1 MRRVMVRAPG
11 AISSRFGHHVGL
23 LLALAVVVAGFFLL
37 LDLLTSLVS
46 SGPDD
51 ILAVNPSEGA
61 IGLPSG
67 VKLLT
72 FSVVAV
78 SIILG
83 TTALLATQRWP
94 FTRNSIRPSL
104 PLLGKGLIAVALVGA
119 GLYVAF
125 SGILS
130 QDIPYGQY
138 QVERSLLS
146 PSALAILA
154 IFFGFISIVGILTP
168 RLILPIL
175 FVCLL
180 LAMFI
185 GLQQLSFSEAPS
197 FEPALGGG
205 STSERSLPASASTT
219 TESDESEWDLPQL
232 SRGMGTA
239 IALVIGALFLLSL
252 TILGILRPRVALIL
266 GLFAA
271 LFIGLLYILPGGES
285 GSLLGPA
292 SSVPSPGIASSSGP
306 GSGGPSLALWI
317 LRGFFI
323 LFFLCAVVLGILMPR
338 FMLRLLLLCVL
349 VALALYITSACGGG
363 YEGRESGEAT
373 SASLSGAEEIEK
385 ALMEL
390 ESAGVQVE
398 RLEDGGA
405 LVSQGR
411 GSSGS
416 EGLEEA
422 LMALESAGAQVEWLE
437 SGGAMVSPITHPLEF
452 GDIEESLMAFED
464 SGAEVERL
472 ENGSALVSQDTGS
485 LDPED
490 LERALMALAAAG
502 AQVERL
508 ANGSALVS
516 PIAGSVE
523 AEDLDRELTALAT
536 AGAKIERLA
545 NGSALISP
553 ITSSLLSGTTTKQA
567 TATSSGMHLFE
578 VTGASHTRYLRTGVG
593 DVYEE
598 GRWEQLDPVTVPYA
612 GTGTISES
620 VGAQYSSGASDFAA
634 LPDWRRDTALLFE
647 RSSSTLAIDGGGV
660 QTDTIQLRPTGRLTG
675 LSRGPVP
682 TSLTL
687 VDSPL
692 QGDFRPF
699 SATFS
704 ASRSVTSYS
713 WTSTIVSHSDARY
726 SAAMPSSDPT
736 YTQLPSDL
744 PNRIRRMA
752 LEVTEGH
759 TTPYEK
765 AKALQHYLKTQYTY
779 TFASSTGEGQ
789 PPPGHD
795 PADWFLFEQREGTCG
810 AFSTAFVIMARSIGI
825 PARVVSGWVIR
836 PQAGLQLVSSGQAHQ
851 WAEVP
856 FADIG
861 WVRFEPTAA
870 GGAPSRL
877 SVVEEPRIE
886 VAVPSG
892 PVPTPVQDT
901 VTNITQWPPRIRR
914 QIAFTVGGTV
924 DTVAGEPVDGM
935 TVEVF
940 VSETKEHGGTK
951 IGVSETRL
959 GEFQAEVLIPAALDL
974 GAYQLLARAV
984 PNDDFNESW
993 SDPDI
998 TVFSSGGLE
1007 LTGPSQVPVDVE
1019 ATFRGRVSED
1029 TDAGASDREVQVTID
1044 GTPTLSVITGPAGRF
1059 RFTKSFS
1066 DHGAHWVAVE
1076 LKGQDLL
1083 LDNSVQ
1089 LDFEVILPTETT
1101 ISTPVLVEVGQEFRV
1116 TGDLMGARGE
1126 PIAGDYLNVQVG
1138 NGPAQSALTDDSGA
1152 FEFTSKVDD
1161 AGEFLVRAEFGGDS
1175 PVLPSEATARLVARH
1190 VIGLTLDA
1198 PTGLGESDD
1207 VTFRGRVT
1215 SETLSPIGLLELSI
1229 DDSAGNQ
1236 LATVTT
1242 GEDGRFELSVPDS
1255 EALVAGPVTFQYG
1268 GDALIMP
1275 SSAFLTVPIAAAA
1288 AFNWLMWVGI
1298 PAVSVVVIVGGFAG
1312 RRVWAKPL
1320 LAVFRWRNVAQQRD
1334 SPEAGGPDGEEA
1346 ATGPSL
1352 VQLEIQF
1359 LQQAQDLPDIWGL
1372 GEEVVIEVGVVDS
1385 EGHPMVGATV
1395 AVSLTAGSSEA
1406 QLTTDDAGK
1415 CTTTWMTQEL
1425 GEYLVSAQ
1433 LRTDEG
1439 GRDAST
1445 ARSLR
1450 VVDFRE
1456 EIVRLYNSFLDWAKE
1471 RTTSI
1476 SEQSTPREVELVLVE
1491 EGLPID
1497 QRSLG
1502 QLISRFE
1509 EADYSE
1515 HPIARLHYE
1524 TMYRAWH
1531 TIVGD

>member
-37 LDLLTSLVS
+37 LDLLSSLVS

-67 VKLLT
+67 VALLT

-83 TTALLATQRWP
+83 ITALLLTQRWP
-94 FTRNSIRPSL
+94 LTRSSIRPSL

-119 GLYVAF
+119 GLYVAL
-125 SGILS
+125 SGMLS
-130 QDIPYGQY
+130 QDIPYTQY
-138 QVERSLLS
+138 QIERSLLS

-154 IFFGFISIVGILTP
+154 AFFVSISIVGILTP
-168 RLILPIL
+168 RLVLPL
-175 FVCLL
+175 LVLCLL
-180 LAMFI
+180 VAMFI
-185 GLQQLSFSEAPS
+185 GWQYLTSSGASEAPS
-197 FEPALGGG
+197 FGPDSVSGDAPRIVTPELE
-205 STSERSLPASASTT
+205 SSESK
-219 TESDESEWDLPQL
+219 L
-232 SRGMGTA
+232 SRGVETI
-239 IALVIGALFLLSL
+239 IALAVGIPLLLSL
-252 TILGILRPRVALIL
+252 TIIGILNLRTALVFCL
-266 GLFAA
+266 VAA
-271 LFIGLLYILPGGES
+271 LFFGLVYILGNAPVPLAVPVPTVPLPG
-285 GSLLGPA
+285 
-292 SSVPSPGIASSSGP
+292 VPIPQAY
-306 GSGGPSLALWI
+306 GGPDEALWI
-317 LRGFFI
+317 FRGFFV
-323 LFFLCAVVLGILMPR
+323 FFLLCAVVLGILMPR

-349 VALALYITSACGGG
+349 VALAFYITNACGG
-363 YEGRESGEAT
+363 EGGVSVDSEAT
-373 SASLSGAEEIEK
+373 ARSLSDAAEIEET
-385 ALMEL
+385 LMEL
-390 ESAGVQVE
+390 ESAGAQVE
-398 RLEDGGA
+398 RLQDGGA
-405 LVSQGR
+405 LVSQGP
-411 GSSGS
+411 GSSES

-422 LMALESAGAQVEWLE
+422 LMALGSAGAQVERLG
-437 SGGAMVSPITHPLEF
+437 SGGAMVSPITHSLEF
-452 GDIEESLMAFED
+452 GYIEESLVALED

-472 ENGSALVSQDTGS
+472 ENGSALVVQNKGS
-485 LDPED
+485 MGFED
-490 LERALMALAAAG
+490 FERALMALAAAG
-502 AQVERL
+502 AEVKRL

-523 AEDLDRELTALAT
+523 AEDLDRELTALAA
-536 AGAKIERLA
+536 AGAKIERLE

-553 ITSSLLSGTTTKQA
+553 ITSSLLSGTTTMQA
-567 TATSSGMHLFE
+567 TAPSSGMHLFE
-578 VTGASHTRYLRTGVG
+578 VTGAAHTRYLRTGVG

-612 GTGTISES
+612 GTGTISDS
-620 VGAQYSSGASDFAA
+620 VGAQDASAASGFAA

-647 RSSSTLAIDGGGV
+647 RSISTVAIDGGGV
-660 QTDTIQLRPTGRLTG
+660 QTDTIQLRPTGRLKG
-675 LSRGPVP
+675 LSSGPVP

-687 VDSPL
+687 IDSPL
-692 QGDFRPF
+692 RGDFRPF

-704 ASRSVTSYS
+704 ASRPVTSYS
-713 WTSTIVSHSDARY
+713 WTSTIVSYSDARY
-726 SAAMPSSDPT
+726 SAAIPSADPT
-736 YTQLPSDL
+736 YIQLPSDM
-744 PNRIRRMA
+744 PNRIRRLA
-752 LEVTEGH
+752 LEIIEGY
-759 TTPYEK
+759 TTPYER
-765 AKALQHYLKTQYTY
+765 AKALEHYLKTQYTY
-779 TFASSTGEGQ
+779 AFASKTGEGR

-810 AFSTAFVIMARSIGI
+810 AFSTAFVVMARSIGI

-836 PQAGLQLVSSGQAHQ
+836 PQAGPQLVSSGQAHQ

-856 FADIG
+856 FEDIG

-877 SVVEEPRIE
+877 PVVEEPRVE

-892 PVPTPVQDT
+892 PAPTTVQNT
-901 VTNITQWPPRIRR
+901 VTNITQWPSRIRR
-914 QIAFTVGGTV
+914 QVAFTVGGTV
-924 DTVAGEPVDGM
+924 DTLAGEPVNGM

-940 VSETKEHGGTK
+940 VNETKEHGGTK

-1059 RFTKSFS
+1059 SFTKSFS

-1101 ISTPVLVEVGQEFRV
+1101 ISTPVLVEVGQEFRA
-1116 TGDLMGARGE
+1116 TGGLMGARGE
-1126 PIAGDYLNVQVG
+1126 PIAGDYLTVQVG
-1138 NGPAQSALTDDSGA
+1138 NSPAQSTLTDDSGA
-1152 FEFTSKVDD
+1152 FEFTSKVDN
-1161 AGEFLVRAEFGGDS
+1161 AGEFLVRAEFGGDA
-1175 PVLPSEATARLVARH
+1175 PVLPSKATARLVARH
-1190 VIGLTLDA
+1190 VIRLTLDA

-1236 LATVTT
+1236 LAIVTT
-1242 GEDGRFELSVPDS
+1242 GKDGRFELSVPDS
-1255 EALVAGPVTFQYG
+1255 EALVAGPVTFQYD
-1268 GDALIMP
+1268 GDDLTMP
-1275 SSAFLTVPIAAAA
+1275 SSAFLTVPIAAAV
-1288 AFNWLMWVGI
+1288 AFNWLMWLGI
-1298 PAVSVVVIVGGFAG
+1298 PAASVVVIVGGFAG
-1312 RRVWAKPL
+1312 RRIWAPRL
-1320 LAVFRWRNVAQQRD
+1320 LAVFRRRNVPRQRD

-1346 ATGPSL
+1346 ATELSL

-1359 LQQAQDLPDIWGL
+1359 LQQAQDLPDVWGL

-1385 EGHPMVGATV
+1385 EDHPMVGATV
-1395 AVSLTAGSSEA
+1395 AVSVSTGGSET
-1406 QLTTDDAGK
+1406 QLITDDAGK
-1415 CTTTWMTQEL
+1415 CTTTWITQEL
-1425 GEYLVSAQ
+1425 GEYVVSAQ

-1439 GRDAST
+1439 GRDPST

-1456 EIVRLYNSFLDWAKE
+1456 EVVRLYNSFLDWAKE

-1497 QRSLG
+1497 QRCLG

-1515 HPIARLHYE
+1515 HPIARRQYE